1 MPDTSDG
8 LDEIVAEAQADA
20 KPDADPIPGKTL
32 PQRFVSIPLPPPAPQ
47 WRVSIADIADLSTW
61 LLDRIYDKHP
71 HATPQMILSWLR
83 ACMDANGMWF
93 VRSAN
98 ACALAELVRVP
109 LEPQPIVME
118 HFVLA
123 RTHMDVYEAADL
135 YPAMASW
142 GAHQNAST
150 LHWERHSDVPRGQ
163 FQKRCGG
170 FRQKSFPFIHLGSLE

>member
-1 MPDTSDG
+1 MKVGSYLRITPTPRSRGSSDT
-8 LDEIVAEAQADA
+8 
-20 KPDADPIPGKTL
+20 
-32 PQRFVSIPLPPPAPQ
+32 PARLGFQ
-47 WRVSIADIADLSTW
+47 VLST
-61 LLDRIYDKHP
+61 
-71 HATPQMILSWLR
+71 
-83 ACMDANGMWF
+83 
-93 VRSAN
+93 RSVN

-123 RTHMDVYEAADL
+123 RTPLDVYEAADL

-150 LHWERHSDVPRGQ
+150 LHFERHSDVPRGQ

>member
-1 MPDTSDG
+1 MLDTPDE
-8 LDEIVAEAQADA
+8 LDAIVAEAQADA
-20 KPDADPIPGKTL
+20 KPDVKGRQPL
-32 PQRFVSIPLPPPAPQ
+32 PQQFTSIPLPPPAPQ

-61 LLDRIYDKHP
+61 LLDRLYNKHP

-83 ACMDANGMWF
+83 SCMDANGMWF

-118 HFVLA
+118 HFVLSRSCLNA
-123 RTHMDVYEAADL
+123 YEAADL

-142 GAHQNAST
+142 GAHQNAAT

-170 FRQKSFPFIHLGSLE
+170 FRQKSFPFIHLGSLD